1 MIVLCF
7 YILGSTADGY
17 LSPALE
23 KVASTFG
30 FSESLAGVTLL
41 ALGNGAPDVISS
53 LSAAG
58 SSNGG
63 MFLAV
68 GALCGG
74 GLFVTGVV
82 SAVVMLSSK

>member
-1 MIVLCF
+1 M
-7 YILGSTADGY
+7 LGSTADGF
-17 LSPALE
+17 LSHTLE
-23 KVASTFG
+23 KLSSTFG
-30 FSESLAGVTLL
+30 PSEFPTRLIIFVLF
-41 ALGNGAPDVISS
+41 NGAPDVISS

-74 GLFVTGVV
+74 GIFVTGVV
-82 SAVVMLSSK
+82 SAVVIHSSK